1 MSSNNYHKARK
12 RVRGKKGFYYHLAV
26 YLSVSLFLI
35 AINLLTSPWDPWASY
50 PILGWGLVLFFHYL
64 GAIGIPFLNL
74 DKNWEEREIEREVQ
88 KMERKKSLSA
98 PDQEDHLQLDEKL
111 ELKEFKKLR
120 EEWDDQEFV

>member
-26 YLSVSLFLI
+26 AISVGLFLI
-35 AINLLTSPWDPWASY
+35 AINLLVNPWVNWAIY
-50 PILGWGLVLFFHYL
+50 PILAWGLVLFFHYL
-64 GAIGIPFLNL
+64 LAVGIPFINL
-74 DKNWEEREIEREVQ
+74 DKNWEDREIEREIR
-88 KMERKKSLSA
+88 KMERKKNQLG
-98 PDQEDHLQLDEKL
+98 PVQEDHLELDEKL